1 MASITGLSI
10 PKLLPLQHKC
20 SQQFVR
26 HVGGIKSHRKPR
38 YLPRAP
44 SKMFKLVPKSTIPDE
59 EINQILQLKYA
70 HHDKMAALT
79 QYLWEDYL
87 LNSDTGEAAKLKAQQ
102 EEEEHRRLLA
112 LNDETNR
119 QVAVRREARVAA
131 DAAASEVRI
140 REEVRNHEEEEARRL
155 ELARNLVTSEI
166 QDMRGVIKDGEA
178 LAKAVMEALDNPVDY
193 EYSIDLEGNIYPG
206 RYTKATKVPIEERK
220 PIPTPLREGHHILG
234 IDNTERQQSNS

>member
-1 MASITGLSI
+1 
-10 PKLLPLQHKC
+10 
-20 SQQFVR
+20 
-26 HVGGIKSHRKPR
+26 
-38 YLPRAP
+38 
-44 SKMFKLVPKSTIPDE
+44 
-59 EINQILQLKYA
+59 
-70 HHDKMAALT
+70 MAALT

-102 EEEEHRRLLA
+102 EEEE
-112 LNDETNR
+112 E
-119 QVAVRREARVAA
+119 
-131 DAAASEVRI
+131 
-140 REEVRNHEEEEARRL
+140 RRL

-234 IDNTERQQSNS
+234 IENTERQQSNS